1 MLFQATLFAALLG
14 TTVASSGSNS
24 KCLSSNTVGAANY
37 QLCCPESQGSGK
49 GTVGDSVFEFTCGQ
63 YLTGKSGAGTQHR
76 QVNSAKDCAQLC
88 SSPDCPGASWH
99 STGKKCFVL
108 GSGNTD
114 YAPYS
119 PAKDWMVLTK
129 SAETPEDPDPE
140 EDCKEFIDAAKE
152 TAAAQCTSE
161 KEQQKKEC
169 ESNKASALTGAK
181 AQCEAEK
188 TQLKEQAATAAS
200 QCEAD
205 KTAALEQCTAEKE
218 QIHGEEKAK
227 CEAEK
232 AELANG
238 ATASAEKC
246 ESDKAAALAGASQ
259 QCATEKEQL
268 RQEGE
273 AQCKS
278 DKEAASSDCEKE
290 KNEIRQQGD
299 SKLQQCQA
307 DKDSAVANANAQC
320 ATEKDQLQS
329 QSKSEKDAAASQCE
343 KEKDEIRQQ
352 GDSKLQQCQADKD
365 SAVAN
370 ANAQCATEKDQLQ
383 KLVDDARLQC
393 KSEKDAATSQCEKE
407 KDEIRKQGENQLQQS
422 KSQYEAEKAGLQQ
435 KIKELEDKTSSV
447 GSGTAGG
454 QWLSVDEKCR
464 SNSWR
469 SLCDG
474 TCSQRQFT
482 LGGVDFQ
489 VKCNVRTNGAV
500 EEIWW
505 YRQSI
510 LECAEACALNPRC
523 LGVGWRNFGGEPEKG
538 VCHAMIK
545 WDHIYQ
551 LVNTAFP
558 HSGGEHLIYAKGRI
572 TPTGAP
578 GT

>member
-1 MLFQATLFAALLG
+1 MLFQGALFAALLG

-37 QLCCPESQGSGK
+37 QLCCPEGQGSGK

-76 QVNSAKDCAQLC
+76 QVNSANDCAQLC

-119 PAKDWMVLTK
+119 PARDWMVLTK

-152 TAAAQCTSE
+152 TAAAQCASE

-169 ESNKASALTGAK
+169 ESNKASALTEAK
-181 AQCEAEK
+181 AQCEAAK
-188 TQLKEQAATAAS
+188 AQLKEQAATAAT

-205 KTAALEQCTAEKE
+205 KTAALEQCTTEKE
-218 QIHGEEKAK
+218 QVRGEEKAK

-238 ATASAEKC
+238 ATASAEQC
-246 ESDKAAALAGASQ
+246 EADKAAALAGANQ

-278 DKEAASSDCEKE
+278 EKEAASS
-290 KNEIRQQGD
+290 
-299 SKLQQCQA
+299 QCQ
-307 DKDSAVANANAQC
+307 
-320 ATEKDQLQS
+320 
-329 QSKSEKDAAASQCE
+329 

-352 GDSKLQQCQADKD
+352 GDSKLQQCQADKEAASSQCQKEKDEIHQQGD
-365 SAVAN
+365 SKLQQCQADKDGALTN
-370 ANAQCATEKDQLQ
+370 ANAQCATERDQLQ
-383 KLVDDARLQC
+383 KLVDDARSQC
-393 KSEKDAATSQCEKE
+393 KSEKDAAASQCEKE

-422 KSQYEAEKAGLQQ
+422 KSQCDAEKAGLQQ
-435 KIKELEDKTSSV
+435 KIKELEEKASSV
-447 GSGTAGG
+447 GSGTGGG

-474 TCSQRQFT
+474 TCSQREFT

-505 YRQSI
+505 HRQSI
-510 LECAEACALNPRC
+510 LECAEACALTPRC
-523 LGVGWRNFGGEPEKG
+523 LGVGWRSFGGEPEKG
-538 VCHAMIK
+538 VCHANIK

-551 LVNTAFP
+551 LVNTP
-558 HSGGEHLIYAKGRI
+558 YPYSGGEHLIYAKGRI

>member
-1 MLFQATLFAALLG
+1 MLFQGALFAALLG

-37 QLCCPESQGSGK
+37 QLCCPEGRGSGK

-119 PAKDWMVLTK
+119 PARDWMVLTK

-152 TAAAQCTSE
+152 TAAAH
-161 KEQQKKEC
+161 
-169 ESNKASALTGAK
+169 
-181 AQCEAEK
+181 
-188 TQLKEQAATAAS
+188 S
-200 QCEAD
+200 QC
-205 KTAALEQCTAEKE
+205 Q
-218 QIHGEEKAK
+218 
-227 CEAEK
+227 
-232 AELANG
+232 
-238 ATASAEKC
+238 
-246 ESDKAAALAGASQ
+246 
-259 QCATEKEQL
+259 
-268 RQEGE
+268 
-273 AQCKS
+273 
-278 DKEAASSDCEKE
+278 
-290 KNEIRQQGD
+290 
-299 SKLQQCQA
+299 
-307 DKDSAVANANAQC
+307 
-320 ATEKDQLQS
+320 
-329 QSKSEKDAAASQCE
+329 

-365 SAVAN
+365 SALTN

-383 KLVDDARLQC
+383 KLVVDDARSQC
-393 KSEKDAATSQCEKE
+393 KSEKDAAASQCEKE
-407 KDEIRKQGENQLQQS
+407 KDEIRKQGESQLQQS
-422 KSQYEAEKAGLQQ
+422 KSQCDAEKAGLQQ
-435 KIKELEDKTSSV
+435 KIKELEEKASSV
-447 GSGTAGG
+447 GSGTGGG

-523 LGVGWRNFGGEPEKG
+523 LGVGWR
-538 VCHAMIK
+538 
-545 WDHIYQ
+545 
-551 LVNTAFP
+551 
-558 HSGGEHLIYAKGRI
+558 
-572 TPTGAP
+572 
-578 GT
+578 

>member
-24 KCLSSNTVGAANY
+24 KCLSSNTVGTANY
-37 QLCCPESQGSGK
+37 QLCCPEGQGSGK
-49 GTVGDSVFEFTCGQ
+49 GTVGDSVFEFACGQ
-63 YLTGKSGAGTQHR
+63 YYAGKSGSGTQHR

-169 ESNKASALTGAK
+169 ESNKASALTEAK

-188 TQLKEQAATAAS
+188 AQLKEQAATAAS
-200 QCEAD
+200 QCETD
-205 KTAALEQCTAEKE
+205 KAAALEQCTAEKE
-218 QIHGEEKAK
+218 QVRGEEKAK

-232 AELANG
+232 AELTNG
-238 ATASAEKC
+238 ATASAEQC
-246 ESDKAAALAGASQ
+246 EADKAAALAGASQ

-278 DKEAASSDCEKE
+278 EKEAASSQCDKE

-320 ATEKDQLQS
+320 ATEKDQLQL
-329 QSKSEKDAAASQCE
+329 QCKSEKDAAASQCE
-343 KEKDEIRQQ
+343 KEKNEIRQ
-352 GDSKLQQCQADKD
+352 
-365 SAVAN
+365 
-370 ANAQCATEKDQLQ
+370 
-383 KLVDDARLQC
+383 
-393 KSEKDAATSQCEKE
+393 
-407 KDEIRKQGENQLQQS
+407 QGENQLQQS
-422 KSQYEAEKAGLQQ
+422 KSQCEAEKAGLQQ
-435 KIKELEDKTSSV
+435 KIKELEAKASSV
-447 GSGTAGG
+447 GSGLAGG

-523 LGVGWRNFGGEPEKG
+523 LGVGWRSFGGEPEKG
-538 VCHAMIK
+538 VCHANIK